1 MLKDKPPHDTSV
13 SNSLPHLGKVQH
25 KTVKSMWVAPDVEAK
40 NKSVYYATDTDLT
53 LFARQNLKNKRHFV
67 R

>member
-1 MLKDKPPHDTSV
+1 MTLPFQILYPTLVRFNGRQWKACE
-13 SNSLPHLGKVQH
+13 LPH
-25 KTVKSMWVAPDVEAK
+25 DVEAK